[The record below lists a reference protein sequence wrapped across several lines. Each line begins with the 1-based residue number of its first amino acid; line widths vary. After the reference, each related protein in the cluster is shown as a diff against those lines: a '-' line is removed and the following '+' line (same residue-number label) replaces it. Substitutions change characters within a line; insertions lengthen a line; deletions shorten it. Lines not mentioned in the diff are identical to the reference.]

1 VGAGAYRPQRLL
13 PPDAPGRAGMAAGGL
28 RVSWFEFAPSLAE
41 RIGAADLVISHAGA
55 GSVFEALSA
64 GKALVAVPNA
74 ALMANHQARAWP
86 WDSAPSERWRLPAW
100 RPSAGVVESAG
111 VMECALVL
119 PTPLFACHEH
129 PTPCT
134 EAARSYLPYCT
145 VPACSTRQPIGPA
158 PLDIAARRSA
168 REARQELLAR
178 ALPGPA
184 PLADSL
190 ACLDRACAQH
200 AEPQV
205 LRCGIL
211 F

>member
-119 PTPLFACHEH
+119 PTPLIACHEH

-134 EAARSYLPYCT
+134 KAARSYLPDGT

-158 PLDIAARRSA
+158 GHGRSPK
-168 REARQELLAR
+168 R
-178 ALPGPA
+178 P
-184 PLADSL
+184 
-190 ACLDRACAQH
+190 
-200 AEPQV
+200 
-205 LRCGIL
+205 
-211 F
+211 